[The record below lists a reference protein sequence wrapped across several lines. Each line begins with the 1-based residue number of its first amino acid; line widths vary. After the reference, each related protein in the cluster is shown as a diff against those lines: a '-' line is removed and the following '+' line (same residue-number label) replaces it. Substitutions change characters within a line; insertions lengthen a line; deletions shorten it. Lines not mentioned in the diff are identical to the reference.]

1 MGKEIQERANFD
13 KIRYSNCWEDS
24 ELLSESFEITPDKKC
39 ISIASAGDNSFALL
53 IKNPECVLAVDLS
66 IPQISC
72 CELKKQGIKYLNYE
86 EFLELVGFKKSKR
99 RQELYKSLE
108 EYLSL
113 ECKYYFS
120 QNLEIIENGII
131 HQGKFEHYFQLF
143 ANKIMPLVHSQKNLT
158 ELFLP
163 KAIEAQKL
171 FYDKTWNNWR
181 FKALFKIFF
190 NKFVMGRLG
199 RDKEFFKYVDTA
211 MISKN
216 IKSRADN
223 ALRNVSTWNNPY
235 VNYILL
241 NNFDYSLPDYAKEE
255 NFNLIKQNIDAIDF
269 KIGTINEVAKNSGLK
284 FDCYNLSDIFE
295 YMDENLFKN
304 ISEQLLS
311 TANSGAR
318 FAYWNMMVDR
328 RISSILPDNFE
339 YKKELS
345 EKLYAK
351 DRAFFYKTFIVD
363 EVKQCKI

>member
-1 MGKEIQERANFD
+1 MDKEIQNRAKFD
-13 KIRYSNCWEDS
+13 KIRYANCWEDS
-24 ELLSESFEITPDKKC
+24 ELLLEAFEITPNKKC

-53 IKNPECVLAVDLS
+53 TKNPELVLAVDLS

-72 CELKKQGIKYLNYE
+72 CELKKQAIKLLEYE
-86 EFLELVGFKKSKR
+86 EFLELAGFNKSNR
-99 RQELYKSLE
+99 RQDLFKSIEGNLP
-108 EYLSL
+108 L
-113 ECKYYFS
+113 ECKYYFA
-120 QNLEIIENGII
+120 QNPKIIEDGII
-131 HQGKFEHYFQLF
+131 HQGKFEHYFQIF
-143 ANKIMPLVHSQKNLT
+143 ANKIMPLVHNQKNLT

-181 FKALFKIFF
+181 FKALFKVFF
-190 NKFVMGRLG
+190 NKFIMGRLG

-223 ALRNVSTWNNPY
+223 ALRNVPTWNNPY

-241 NNFDYSLPDYAKEE
+241 NNFEYSLPDYAKRE
-255 NFNLIKQNIDAIDF
+255 NFEIIKQNIDAVEF
-269 KIGTINEVAKNSGLK
+269 KIGTINEVAINSGMK
-284 FDCYNLSDIFE
+284 FDCFNLSDIFE

-311 TANSGAR
+311 TANKGAK

-328 RISSILPDNFE
+328 RISEILPENFD
-339 YKKELS
+339 YKKDLS
-345 EKLYAK
+345 EELYKK
-351 DRAFFYKTFIVD
+351 DRAFFYKSFIVD
-363 EVKQCKI
+363 EVK